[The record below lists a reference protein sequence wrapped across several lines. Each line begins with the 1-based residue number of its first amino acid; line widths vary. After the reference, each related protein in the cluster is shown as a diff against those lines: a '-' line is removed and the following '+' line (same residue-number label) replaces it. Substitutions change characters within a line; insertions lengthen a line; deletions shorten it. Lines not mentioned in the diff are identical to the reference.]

1 MPSYI
6 LLSTITAQGDRTLH
20 SNPERI
26 AEVDREI
33 SQFGCKVVAQYAV
46 LGEYDFV
53 TIVEAPDN
61 ATIAHLSI
69 DLASRGTVKIVTLP
83 AIPVPELVEKLKSS
97 VHIGHKT

>member
-1 MPSYI
+1 M
-6 LLSTITAQGDRTLH
+6 
-20 SNPERI
+20 
-26 AEVDREI
+26 
-33 SQFGCKVVAQYAV
+33 
-46 LGEYDFV
+46 